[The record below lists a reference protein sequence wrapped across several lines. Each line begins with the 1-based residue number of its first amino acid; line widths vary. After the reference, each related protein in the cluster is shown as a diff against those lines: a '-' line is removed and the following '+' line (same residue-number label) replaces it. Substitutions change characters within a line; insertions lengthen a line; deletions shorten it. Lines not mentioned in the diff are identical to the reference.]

1 MQATTPR
8 CAYLP
13 CPGQVVATLQHGEDT
28 YHLCFDHLCVAAQE
42 GLVNEQRALRA
53 ETRYVELLHRP
64 CGVRSDLTRRLDALR
79 LVSLG
84 YSPRKPVQCRAGAP
98 GRARRASPLPA

>member
-13 CPGQVVATLQHGEDT
+13 CPGQVVATLQHREDT
-28 YHLCFDHLCVAAQE
+28 YHLCFDHLCAAAQE

-53 ETRYVELLHRP
+53 ETRYVELLQS
-64 CGVRSDLTRRLDALR
+64 RSRTTRLARRLDALR
-79 LVSLG
+79 LLN
-84 YSPRKPVQCRAGAP
+84 
-98 GRARRASPLPA
+98 